1 MKLEFLKNGMYKGK
15 KYNKGSI
22 INFETQDTDIYL
34 QTNLC
39 RISFKQDKEIIITAD
54 EIKKCSK
61 TWTGKNNQFEVNIY
75 VLGNIENSGETVC
88 TLPIFKTYEEALEI
102 GLYQALLLIK

>member
-22 INFETQDTDIYL
+22 INFETQDTEIYL

-39 RISFKQDKEIIITAD
+39 RISFKQDKEIIIDD
-54 EIKKCSK
+54 ELKEVTLEKKISK
-61 TWTGKNNQFEVNIY
+61 KKNTKNKVG
-75 VLGNIENSGETVC
+75 VT
-88 TLPIFKTYEEALEI
+88 
-102 GLYQALLLIK
+102 